1 MLEAK
6 QGTIINVSSLA
17 DVNASIMGGMVY
29 GTAKAAVINFTE
41 FLNNVE
47 LNNTGIRASVVIPAR
62 LIPQSSTTGQSL
74 LPEKHAPE
82 WVAVQDAAEAITLIA
97 SLPDRANIPELII
110 RPTMQRDA
118 SETLLFP

>member
-1 MLEAK
+1 
-6 QGTIINVSSLA
+6 
-17 DVNASIMGGMVY
+17 MGGMVY

-47 LNNTGIRASVVIPAR
+47 LMNTGVRASVVIPGEVDTPVLDNRPVPPPKEAR
-62 LIPQSSTTGQSL
+62 AGM
-74 LPEKHAPE
+74 
-82 WVAVQDAAEAITLIA
+82 VAVQDAAEAITLIA